1 MINRAVLTGR
11 LTRDP
16 ELRYTTSGTAV
27 VSFTLAVDRQFRN
40 QNGERDADF
49 INCVIWRKSAEN
61 FSNFT
66 HKGSLVG
73 IEGRIQTRNYENQ
86 QGNRVYVTEV
96 VVDNF
101 ALLEPRQQN
110 GGNSYNGGQQPYNNN
125 NQQSFGANNQQPFGG
140 QGQQP
145 FGGNGGNQSQPV
157 NNTPQ
162 ANSSADSSNAGF
174 DSGSANPTNE
184 PFNNDDGQST
194 NLSDD
199 DLPF

>member
-1 MINRAVLTGR
+1 MLNRAVLTGR

-40 QNGERDADF
+40 QNGDRDADF

-101 ALLEPRQQN
+101 ALLEPRQN
-110 GGNSYNGGQQPYNNN
+110 GGMNQQGGQQPFN
-125 NQQSFGANNQQPFGG
+125 GNQQPFGAPTPQYNNQPQPGNNAPQSNPSPSADNGFDNG
-140 QGQQP
+140 QSA
-145 FGGNGGNQSQPV
+145 GNQFPG
-157 NNTPQ
+157 
-162 ANSSADSSNAGF
+162 SS
-174 DSGSANPTNE
+174 
-184 PFNNDDGQST
+184 DDGGQSID
-194 NLSDD
+194 LADD
-199 DLPF
+199 ELPF